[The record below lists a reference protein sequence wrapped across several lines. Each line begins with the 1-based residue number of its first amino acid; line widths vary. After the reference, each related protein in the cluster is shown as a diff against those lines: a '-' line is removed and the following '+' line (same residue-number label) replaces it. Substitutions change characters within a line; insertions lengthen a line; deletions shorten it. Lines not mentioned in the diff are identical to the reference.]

1 MNDLKATRPGGRSA
15 RIQQSVHN
23 TVRNLIETQGRES
36 LNVPLIAQAAGVTPS
51 TIYRRWGDLA
61 QLLSDVA
68 LERMQPDAAP
78 VSTGSLR
85 GDLEVWIEGYIEEMT
100 SDVGR
105 TILRDI
111 LSSPKIENADAC
123 ANYMRQQFD
132 IMLERAAERGEEV
145 PSSDA
150 LINHLFA
157 PIVYRLLFASSPP
170 NLAFARELIDEMMV
184 TGKSCEPSNS

>member
-15 RIQQSVHN
+15 RVQQAVHN
-23 TVRNLIETQGRES
+23 AVRDLIEAQGRES
-36 LNVPLIAQAAGVTPS
+36 LNVPLIAQTAGVTPS

-68 LERMQPDAAP
+68 LERMQPDTAP

-85 GDLEVWIEGYIEEMT
+85 GDVEAWIEGYIEEMT

-105 TILRDI
+105 TMLRDI
-111 LSSPKIENADAC
+111 LSSPNNENAGAC

-132 IMLERAAERGEEV
+132 IMLERAAERNEEA
-145 PSSDA
+145 PSSDD

-157 PIVYRLLFASSPP
+157 PIVYRLLFASTPP
-170 NLAFARELIDEMMV
+170 NLAFAKELLDDLIAGNQNNLR
-184 TGKSCEPSNS
+184 TN